1 MSFSFLQ
8 NPSSGAQQASSAH
21 NFNYALNSQNYG
33 LDKGPVIVV
42 IGVGGAGCNA
52 VNNMIRK
59 GLTGVRFCVANTDN
73 QSLHISLCENRIQ
86 LGSTLTNGLGAGSSP
101 EIGEKAAIESTNEIE
116 EAIKDANMV
125 FITAGMGGGTGTGA
139 APIIADIARKKGILT
154 IGVVT
159 KPFEFERDKRMKIAE
174 SGIERMHKTTDTLIV
189 ISNQNVFRIASE
201 QTTLTNAFGNVDDV
215 LFSGIRCITDL
226 VTKAGIV
233 NLDFADVASVM
244 NHGGRSVM
252 GEGEA
257 EGEDRAI
264 KAAERAITNPIL
276 EYSSVKGAKGM
287 LINITGGDDMTLFE
301 VNDAIDRIT
310 KEIDPNATMKFGSTI
325 MPELNGIIRVS
336 VVATGVE
343 GGPEITRRDTPRFGD
358 SGMFSSI
365 VLQQKASNNK
375 PNISHFTDS
384 LDSGDVPIKS
394 HVNTNYTSSNQQT
407 SANGLGGGIMS
418 GIGGLTSSYQSNTL
432 GQQGVMQNFT
442 SGKSA
447 DINLQH
453 NSQQGFNAGNTP
465 QGNDLDQDEPQ
476 FNEED
481 DLAFKG
487 LAGIKK
493 IERQNPIGSQE
504 QPRLQPTANISRKI
518 VMDDDKDID
527 KTDVASNGVDK
538 VTSFFG
544 KILKPKK

>member
-8 NPSSGAQQASSAH
+8 QGQGSTG
-21 NFNYALNSQNYG
+21 FNYALNSQNYE

-52 VNNMIRK
+52 VNNMIEK

-73 QSLHISLCENRIQ
+73 QSLNLSLCSNKIQ
-86 LGSTLTNGLGAGSSP
+86 LGSSLTNGLGAGSSP
-101 EIGEKAAIESTNEIE
+101 QIGEQAARESEAQIN
-116 EAIKDANMV
+116 EAIKDANMI

-139 APIIADIARKKGILT
+139 APVIAEIARSKGILT

-159 KPFEFERDKRMKIAE
+159 KPFQFEKDKRMKTAE
-174 SGIERMHKTTDTLIV
+174 AGVEQMNRSTDTLIV
-189 ISNQNVFRIASE
+189 ISNQNVFRVANE
-201 QTTLTNAFGNVDDV
+201 LTTLTNAFSSVDDV

-244 NHGGRSVM
+244 SHGGRSVM

-325 MPELNGIIRVS
+325 SPELNGVIRVS
-336 VVATGVE
+336 VVATGVDS
-343 GGPEITRRDTPRFGD
+343 GPDGKKEVPRFNEPT
-358 SGMFSSI
+358 MFANI
-365 VLQQKASNNK
+365 AVQQKNSNSQ
-375 PNISHFTDS
+375 PNLSHFTGESDS
-384 LDSGDVPIKS
+384 DFVKKEEIPIKS
-394 HVNTNYTSSNQQT
+394 TTS
-407 SANGLGGGIMS
+407 GMS
-418 GIGGLTSSYQSNTL
+418 GIVDFTKT
-432 GQQGVMQNFT
+432 GQIHPMGAFAINQNRQNFGIQIP
-442 SGKSA
+442 SDLNLVQQKSEA
-447 DINLQH
+447 DNVTEI
-453 NSQQGFNAGNTP
+453 
-465 QGNDLDQDEPQ
+465 QD
-476 FNEED
+476 NETQSKED
-481 DLAFKG
+481 SHLKSLAT
-487 LAGIKK
+487 IRK
-493 IERQNPIGSQE
+493 IEKQSPHVHQE
-504 QPRLQPTANISRKI
+504 QPKMHQTATISRKI
-518 VMDDDKDID
+518 ILENEDSDDGEDI
-527 KTDVASNGVDK
+527 ASNGIDK
-538 VTSFFG
+538 ITSFFARMRKG
-544 KILKPKK
+544 KK